1 MEVLSLHREM
11 AGEEGERCRVR
22 YALLEERCG
31 RERCY
36 GLLCCVEGR
45 HLRGDQLRRLPCVT
59 GSRRA
64 GELLLEFLAEE
75 GVTPTHLEE
84 VLAELTGLGLIQM
97 VGAGFCPLGEL
108 VQGDGYGRRP
118 PGRSPGRAPLRG
130 ASPLRSSGG
139 ACGRPPAPCTGC
151 KKGKRPLRHRHA
163 ARPVPARPPGFV
175 LRGGDGLLPF
185 GRVGAGG

>member
-64 GELLLEFLAEE
+64 GELLLEFWAEV
-75 GVTPTHLEE
+75 GVTPTR
-84 VLAELTGLGLIQM
+84 
-97 VGAGFCPLGEL
+97 GAGRA
-108 VQGDGYGRRP
+108 DGVRV
-118 PGRSPGRAPLRG
+118 
-130 ASPLRSSGG
+130 
-139 ACGRPPAPCTGC
+139 
-151 KKGKRPLRHRHA
+151 A
-163 ARPVPARPPGFV
+163 AR
-175 LRGGDGLLPF
+175 GGGGLLPF

>member
-84 VLAELTGLGLIQM
+84 VLAELTGWGLVHG
-97 VGAGFCPLGEL
+97 VGADFFPLGEL
-108 VQGDGYGRRP
+108 VQGDRYGRRP
-118 PGRSPGRAPLRG
+118 PGRSPGRAPRRG
-130 ASPLRSSGG
+130 ASPLLRSGG
-139 ACGRPPAPCTGC
+139 LRPASCA
-151 KKGKRPLRHRHA
+151 LHR
-163 ARPVPARPPGFV
+163 
-175 LRGGDGLLPF
+175 L
-185 GRVGAGG
+185 